1 MSKNILVIGA
11 TSSIAQS
18 CIKIWA
24 KYEGS
29 FFLVAKDKKKLE
41 IMRDN
46 LMSRGKKSVS
56 IFASDLI
63 EINNHE
69 VFVEQAFKQL
79 GEIDIAL
86 IAHGTLPKQ
95 EEIEN
100 DNKALVKEFMVNGL
114 STISILTT
122 LCKKFEK
129 QKFGSIG
136 VISSVAGDRIRRSNY
151 IYGTAKGMVS
161 MFCEG
166 LRMKLYKSNVFLTDI
181 RPGFVETKMT
191 KDLSMPPFLVSQ
203 PEHVAKNIVNGIKR
217 KKNVI
222 YTPFYWIAIM
232 FIIRLIPN
240 FIFKKL
246 KF

>member
-24 KYEGS
+24 KHEGN

-46 LMSRGKKSVS
+46 LKSRGKKSVS
-56 IFASDLI
+56 IFTSDLV
-63 EINNHE
+63 EINNHK

-79 GEIDIAL
+79 GQIDIAL

-95 EEIEN
+95 EKIEN

-114 STISILTT
+114 STVSILTI
-122 LCKKFEK
+122 LCKKFEN

-136 VISSVAGDRIRRSNY
+136 VISSVAGVRIRRSNY
-151 IYGTAKGMVS
+151 IYGTVKGMVS

-166 LRMKLYKSNVFLTDI
+166 LRMKLYKANVFLTDI

-191 KDLSMPPFLVSQ
+191 KDLSMPRFLVSQ
-203 PEHVAKNIVNGIKR
+203 PDYVAKNIVNGIRK

-240 FIFKKL
+240 FIFRKL